1 MKTLALIIVLSF
13 FAGVAFAQDTLP
25 DLPMGVEAQSL
36 FGENLTSPKSSM
48 ALLANYESAKVTF
61 DADPYD
67 VDNIIWYGRRVA
79 YLGRYREAIEIYSK
93 GLKEHPNDA
102 RLYRH
107 RGHRYI
113 SIREFDRAIEDFE
126 KAAALIEGM
135 ENEVEPDGVPNLLG
149 IPISSLHGN
158 IFYHLGLSYY
168 LKQDWEN
175 ALRAYRNG
183 FNSSRNDD
191 NRVSTTYW
199 IYLILLRMERPD
211 EAQEAL
217 DVISKNM
224 TIIENMSYHQLC
236 LLYKGEIEIEDMM
249 DANANNPTNA
259 AVAYGIA
266 NWYYYNGNDEKA
278 NEVLNNILEGASW
291 ASFGF
296 IAAEADMVNK

>member
-1 MKTLALIIVLSF
+1 MKTLALIILLSF
-13 FAGVAFAQDTLP
+13 FAGVALAQDTLP

-36 FGENLTSPKSSM
+36 FGENLTSSKPSV

-67 VDNIIWYGRRVA
+67 ADNIIWYGRRVA

-135 ENEVEPDGVPNLLG
+135 ENEVEPDGVSNLLG

-199 IYLILLRMERPD
+199 IYLILLRMERPG

-217 DVISKNM
+217 DVI
-224 TIIENMSYHQLC
+224 
-236 LLYKGEIEIEDMM
+236 
-249 DANANNPTNA
+249 
-259 AVAYGIA
+259 
-266 NWYYYNGNDEKA
+266 
-278 NEVLNNILEGASW
+278 
-291 ASFGF
+291 
-296 IAAEADMVNK
+296 